1 MGIGY
6 RPRGESGA
14 LYHPDR
20 DYAYITPTL
29 MRIAIE
35 RLESNQLSDETKAWK
50 QEHNI
55 TNEELGALA
64 EALARAQRDF
74 VNGADPVASFEHA
87 LNRRDWFDLR
97 YPVRQFLFA
106 VIGEVFCAA
115 WFTAV
120 REVTRQNEDSPAAPQ
135 MAEFI
140 AAVRKFVGRDSA
152 DALAHARAAEL
163 QLHNDVLQ
171 SRLQTLYAR
180 VQELEQRIID
190 IHQVNSPPPPSPPPT
205 QKLKRS
211 RGWFAAFF
219 ENRTNR
225 TGPK

>member
-29 MRIAIE
+29 MRAAID
-35 RLESNQLSDETKAWK
+35 RLTSDQLSEEAKAWK

-55 TNEELGALA
+55 TNEELGAVA
-64 EALARAQRDF
+64 DALARAQRDF
-74 VNGADPVASFEHA
+74 VNGADPVTSLDQARA
-87 LNRRDWFDLR
+87 RRDWFDIR

-120 REVTRQNEDSPAAPQ
+120 REVTRVNEESPAAQQ
-135 MAEFI
+135 MADFT
-140 AAVRKFVGRDSA
+140 ASA
-152 DALAHARAAEL
+152 RRFASCGASEALAFTRAADL
-163 QLHNDVLQ
+163 QLRNDVLQ
-171 SRLQTLYAR
+171 SRLETVYAA
-180 VQELEQRIID
+180 V
-190 IHQVNSPPPPSPPPT
+190 
-205 QKLKRS
+205 LKRDQAREAVQS
-211 RGWFAAFF
+211 APPIEVKKSWWSWLNSAGS
-219 ENRTNR
+219 
-225 TGPK
+225 K